1 MITHIHVSCLDQ
13 RKNGC
18 VGDVGVGVGEG
29 GQVCFAQTN
38 VFRAKVF
45 ALKCTALKC
54 AARKRRRAERL
65 ALKGCR

>member
-18 VGDVGVGVGEG
+18 VGDVGVGEG
-29 GQVCFAQTN
+29 GQVCFARTN

-65 ALKGCR
+65 ALKGWR